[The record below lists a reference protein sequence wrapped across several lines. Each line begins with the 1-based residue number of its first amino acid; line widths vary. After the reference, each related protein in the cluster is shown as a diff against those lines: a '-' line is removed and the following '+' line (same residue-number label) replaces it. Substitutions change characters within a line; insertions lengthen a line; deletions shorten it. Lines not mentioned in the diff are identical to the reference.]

1 MIREHCG
8 IFGISGNPNAVKNTY
23 LGLYAL
29 QHRGEESAGI
39 ASAYNNEI
47 NVYKGLGLVADV
59 FDIQKT
65 YKISGASAIGHVRY
79 STTGNTT
86 LSNAQPII
94 AHYKDQTFAAAHNG
108 NIVNA
113 GVLKKRLIKEG
124 IKFETTSDSEV
135 FLKLLIKNLK
145 YGFEEAIKKSANIIK
160 GAFSIII
167 LTNKG
172 KIAAIKDC
180 NGFRPLCLGK
190 TEKNY
195 IFASE
200 TCALDINGA
209 RLVKELDPGEI
220 LIVNKNKIKSVK
232 NKKRKKSFCIFEY
245 IYFARPDSIIF
256 DKTVYNVRKKFG
268 EKLAAESSAKADMVI
283 PLPDSGNY
291 AALGYSQATD
301 IPFELAMIKNQY
313 IGRTFIQPEQ
323 IMREIGIKIKLNPAK
338 EILKNKEIAIVDDSL
353 VRGSTI
359 KMTTK
364 ILRKA
369 GVKKIHLKIASPAH
383 KYPCPYG
390 IDFSDK
396 KELFAANKTIDEM
409 KEFFKIDSIAYLS
422 IAGLLEATGI
432 KEPENFFCKAC
443 FDGIYPVKFDIG
455 AGNNS
460 CV

>member
-8 IFGISGNPNAVKNTY
+8 IFGIAENPNAANNTY

-39 ASAYNNEI
+39 AVAHNGEI
-47 NVYKGLGLVADV
+47 KLYKGLGLVADV
-59 FDIQKT
+59 FNIKKT
-65 YKISGASAIGHVRY
+65 DKISGASAIGHVRY
-79 STTGNTT
+79 STAGNTT

-94 AHYKDQTFAAAHNG
+94 AHYKNQTFAIAHNG

-113 GVLKKRLIKEG
+113 HILKKQLIRQG

-145 YGFEEAIKKSANIIK
+145 YGFEEAVKKSAEIIK

-172 KIAAIKDC
+172 EIAAIKDP

-190 TEKNY
+190 IEKNY
-195 IFASE
+195 ILASE

-209 RLVKELDPGEI
+209 EFIKELDPGEI
-220 LIVNKNKIKSVK
+220 VIIRNDKIKSIK
-232 NKKRKKSFCIFEY
+232 NKKDKRSFCIFEY
-245 IYFARPDSIIF
+245 IYFARPDSIMF
-256 DKTVYNVRKKFG
+256 NKTVYKVRKNFG
-268 EKLAAESSAKADMVI
+268 KKLAAESSAKADMVI

-291 AALGYSQATD
+291 AALGYSQATG
-301 IPFELAMIKNQY
+301 IPFELGIIKNQY

-323 IMREIGIKIKLNPAK
+323 IIREIGVKIKLNPVK
-338 EILKNKEIAIVDDSL
+338 EILKNKNIVIVDDSI

-359 KMTTK
+359 KMIAK
-364 ILRKA
+364 ILRKT
-369 GVKKIHLKIASPAH
+369 GIQKIHLKIASPAH

-396 KELFAANKTIDEM
+396 KELFAADKTVEEM
-409 KEFFKIDSIAYLS
+409 KDIFKVDSLSYLS
-422 IAGLLEATGI
+422 ISGLLEATGI
-432 KEPENFFCKAC
+432 RKPEIFFCKAC
-443 FDGIYPVKFDIG
+443 FDGVYPVDFDIN
-455 AGNNS
+455 ADKNF